1 MGSGGTEG
9 AVIRWPSARHHRPRA
24 MKRCGS
30 CWNSLT
36 RAISIALPMRCRPR
50 KRAAMRNSPIIG
62 ISVCGAMDA
71 GAAQG
76 RHAAHRNPLYGGVQN
91 ASRVCRPRAHRR
103 FRRQP
108 DAASEGLRSIPAIRE
123 QCHGILGRDN
133 PALSESRSTRFTE
146 ARRAELLLAFWEAC
160 FAGRAT
166 KEIPGPLPPA
176 EPRPSG
182 RRRRSF
188 PRPWVAWRSGAG
200 TMSRRLFLQSTTP
213 SFIGREELLLSSG
226 NGASVTNRR
235 APRIASPEML
245 LESDPLSHV
254 TCSRAACLWSG
265 DGADRHGNTA

>member
-133 PALSESRSTRFTE
+133 QPFRSRAPLASPRLVALSCLSPFGRPVSPDEPPKRSQGRSRQRNRDHQGADEDRFPVHGWHG
-146 ARRAELLLAFWEAC
+146 ARCRYDVKTFISAIDNTVFHRT
-160 FAGRAT
+160 GRA
-166 KEIPGPLPPA
+166 PPVIWKWCFSDQS
-176 EPRPSG
+176 PCPS
-182 RRRRSF
+182 
-188 PRPWVAWRSGAG
+188 
-200 TMSRRLFLQSTTP
+200 
-213 SFIGREELLLSSG
+213 
-226 NGASVTNRR
+226 
-235 APRIASPEML
+235 
-245 LESDPLSHV
+245 H
-254 TCSRAACLWSG
+254 CL
-265 DGADRHGNTA
+265 A